1 MRIIKYDINDFKR
14 PKAVNLG
21 DKEATHT
28 PLKNVLL
35 EYKDQNDLLL
45 KLLST
50 VSKAAQK
57 SNFIS
62 DFVESANY
70 LVRLNSKTAKFA
82 ISINKTCN
90 ILKTILYMNIY
101 MCIMFIV

>member
-21 DKEATHT
+21 DKEATYT
-28 PLKNVLL
+28 PLKNALL

-50 VSKAAQK
+50 VSKTAQK

-62 DFVESANY
+62 DFV
-70 LVRLNSKTAKFA
+70 
-82 ISINKTCN
+82 
-90 ILKTILYMNIY
+90 
-101 MCIMFIV
+101 